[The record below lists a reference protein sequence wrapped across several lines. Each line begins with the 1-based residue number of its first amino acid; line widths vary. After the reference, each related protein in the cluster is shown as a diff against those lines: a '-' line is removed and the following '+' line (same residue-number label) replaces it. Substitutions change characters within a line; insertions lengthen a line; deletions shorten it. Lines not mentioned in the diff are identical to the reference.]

1 LSGATRAIII
11 NQAHHYEAERSYAD
25 FCASSTARRAA
36 KVADACRLCNLPRT
50 TFSSANARRVVDS
63 ISQGNR
69 SSQQAASR
77 APPLPPTPDPRSL
90 QLARACTRI
99 SARSALVRARARARY
114 SATFDTDR
122 RERRY
127 YCNRQNNSVSRY
139 PINKRG
145 NIAARKAA
153 Y

>member
-11 NQAHHYEAERSYAD
+11 NQAHHYEAERSYAN

-77 APPLPPTPDPRSL
+77 APPLPPPPPPIRDPFS
-90 QLARACTRI
+90 
-99 SARSALVRARARARY
+99 SLVRVREYRRALRSCARARARDIPQL
-114 SATFDTDR
+114 SIRTDGSDGIIVTGKIIPFR
-122 RERRY
+122 DIR
-127 YCNRQNNSVSRY
+127 
-139 PINKRG
+139 
-145 NIAARKAA
+145 
-153 Y
+153 